1 MSIKKIQYTVSFTQ
15 HPQDWNIPAAVKYLE
30 QARAKALDIEKRT
43 IEESSFLETQKLI
56 ERLRK
61 KQ

>member
-1 MSIKKIQYTVSFTQ
+1 MSIKKIQYTVSFIQ

-43 IEESSFLETQKLI
+43 I
-56 ERLRK
+56 
-61 KQ
+61 